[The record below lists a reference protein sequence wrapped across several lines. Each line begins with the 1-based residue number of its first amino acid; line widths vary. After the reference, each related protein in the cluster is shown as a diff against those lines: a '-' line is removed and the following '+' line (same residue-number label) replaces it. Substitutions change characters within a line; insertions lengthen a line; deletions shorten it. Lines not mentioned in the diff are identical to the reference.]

1 MITLIIIFLS
11 FDIIVYIDI
20 FCKNGHKFYD
30 LYDVNKKEM
39 DEFVDT
45 IHGLY
50 VLEIFEIFQAYFL
63 FHLIIKCKSNNK
75 ARRNSLVI
83 TLKPKTSKI

>member
-20 FCKNGHKFYD
+20 FCKKGHNFYD
-30 LYDVNKKEM
+30 LYDVNNKEM

-50 VLEIFEIFQAYFL
+50 VLEIF
-63 FHLIIKCKSNNK
+63 
-75 ARRNSLVI
+75 
-83 TLKPKTSKI
+83 

>member
-20 FCKNGHKFYD
+20 FCKNSHNFYD
-30 LYDVNKKEM
+30 LYDVNNKEM

-50 VLEIFEIFQAYFL
+50 VLEIF
-63 FHLIIKCKSNNK
+63 
-75 ARRNSLVI
+75 
-83 TLKPKTSKI
+83 